1 MTRNLLSSGLIAGA
15 VTGLAV
21 AFLQLWLIQ
30 PLIVEAEMFETGA
43 KVLPAPMTAATDL
56 ASNHEATE
64 TSGRIDVTRASYTV
78 LFLIVTWSGFGLLA
92 VSGIAALRRVLPSLA
107 VSAPAI
113 ALVGFATFS
122 LMPALGLPPELPGM
136 PAADL
141 LTRQIWWVGT
151 TIATVAAIATALR
164 FRSFAA
170 WLGAIALVAGPHLI
184 GAPMPPVAPA
194 TVPPDLA
201 ALYATRVLGVSF
213 LGWLLCGSVL
223 LLLLSSGQE
232 ENPQVRQQPG

>member
-1 MTRNLLSSGLIAGA
+1 MTRNLLSSGVIAGA
-15 VTGLAV
+15 ATALVV
-21 AFLQLWLIQ
+21 AILQLWLIQ
-30 PLIVEAEMFETGA
+30 PLIVEAEMFETGI
-43 KVLPAPMTAATDL
+43 KVLATSVTAATEM

-64 TSGRIDVTRASYTV
+64 SSDGIDVTRASFTV

-92 VSGIAALRRVLPSLA
+92 VSGIAVLRHVLPSLA

-141 LTRQIWWVGT
+141 ATRQIWWV
-151 TIATVAAIATALR
+151 ATALATFAAVVAALR
-164 FRSFAA
+164 FWSYVA
-170 WLGAIALVAGPHLI
+170 WLGAVALVAGPHLI
-184 GAPMPPVAPA
+184 GAPMPPIAPA

-201 ALYATRVLGVSF
+201 ALYTARVLGVSF
-213 LGWLLCGSVL
+213 LGWMLCGSIL
-223 LLLLSSGQE
+223 MLLSGREDTS
-232 ENPQVRQQPG
+232 QVWQQPR